1 MLVVCTQFLFI
12 TIAVQEFQWSHQT
25 RAQVATKETQPH
37 LSVTTDSDSTAGDG
51 SSHLATSGDFQFAR
65 GELWDRLAG
74 ALEISTMLD
83 PGNQLPLS
91 PLPPWYLNYLAGLN
105 ESFSLSNR
113 TYSEFLEFERM
124 LRESQDIIDP
134 YRYSYEEGAIEVS
147 NAAYKMVSGP
157 EMTAAIYELD
167 MCSQPD
173 VLKRISCRDRCGQR
187 PESSE
192 LPAQC
197 GCDQD
202 CFMHGDCCED
212 MNKFCTD
219 MFVLAITKFYENR
232 ENFFV
237 PQCYKYEPY
246 VLLQIYQSERLNS
259 SVEPRVFE
267 IDCHSEIHKDDAL
280 QNIFNAMRKA
290 DCTFKSIVMDKLI
303 SSRLCDRPDILA
315 CGSEKSPDE
324 FTFYPIHL
332 LCFGHANTLRLFT
345 RYRNGPDGME
355 IIGQRGNC
363 SLLRHSA
370 RGNAD
375 ILTSAKRN
383 GPDGMEIIGQRGN
396 CSLLRHS
403 ARGNAD
409 ILTSAKRNGPDG
421 MEIIGQRGNCSHLR
435 HSARGNADI
444 LTSAKSKNKQWQKSH
459 MKKLTL
465 TVVTKNGQTF
475 FNFETAKW
483 RRLRSTGGLEIS
495 DWGCEVIECSDNQF
509 FDEKFQT
516 CYSPD
521 YAYIQITESRTDAPK
536 DSSSVARC
544 RKNNAASNSTRQNP
558 GHKAVPNVNIQLCP
572 CLKAQTVLR
581 AVSLWLVLA
590 DTSAL
595 LDGRCGFNLTASSPD
610 QLIFTRSDGGGNVS
624 RNWNVT
630 TSTGASTIED
640 TTKATAQKNI
650 AGVNFLSHRL
660 PSLWSKRRNECTE
673 TEYPNLEICFVSTVR
688 SDLETTCFTVQHT
701 SPEIRD
707 SCFFRMNNMGLR
719 YFSRYDYL
727 FSLLIV
733 NALSLVV
740 KRIG

>member
-12 TIAVQEFQWSHQT
+12 TIAVLEFQWSHQT

-65 GELWDRLAG
+65 GELLDRLAG

-363 SLLRHSA
+363 SHLRHSA

-375 ILTSAKRN
+375 ILTSAKR
-383 GPDGMEIIGQRGN
+383 
-396 CSLLRHS
+396 
-403 ARGNAD
+403 
-409 ILTSAKRNGPDG
+409 
-421 MEIIGQRGNCSHLR
+421 
-435 HSARGNADI
+435 
-444 LTSAKSKNKQWQKSH
+444 KNKQWQKSH